1 MTPPSSQAVLAQLC
15 EAEAVHL
22 ACHVSWQLSA
32 VIVAP
37 SELMD
42 SSAGSNPRRYSIHSD
57 TIHEEEDVRSEATT
71 VELPSLSDFLLTAA
85 DLLNLK
91 LSARLVVL
99 SSCYTKDRH
108 GSATS
113 DGVIGLS
120 RALLAAGAQCVMVS
134 LWPVPDTA
142 VKLIMK
148 AFYSS
153 LLQGSRASRAL
164 GEAMTAVQTT
174 KYFQHPANWAGF
186 VLIGQD
192 VKLTHR
198 VAMMGQALRE
208 IISTPDR
215 CRDALRVTLHL
226 VSWIHPHTSYSE
238 AKRPDGR
245 AVLDKPSQPATF
257 LGRLLLL
264 VGPARFI
271 GAAIA

>member
-1 MTPPSSQAVLAQLC
+1 MFSFQAVLAQLC
-15 EAEAVHL
+15 QAEAVHL

-32 VIVAP
+32 VIVSP

-108 GSATS
+108 GCATS

-226 VSWIHPHTSYSE
+226 VSWIH
-238 AKRPDGR
+238 RILRLRGR
-245 AVLDKPSQPATF
+245 MEGLC
-257 LGRLLLL
+257 
-264 VGPARFI
+264 
-271 GAAIA
+271 

>member
-1 MTPPSSQAVLAQLC
+1 
-15 EAEAVHL
+15 
-22 ACHVSWQLSA
+22 
-32 VIVAP
+32 
-37 SELMD
+37 MD

-91 LSARLVVL
+91 LSAKLVVL

-238 AKRPDGR
+238 AKRLDGR